1 MLSRI
6 LLKKIMFHR
15 QKEKFKTVQVIFNNV
30 KDWNGAR
37 QKRRKHDDD

>member
-6 LLKKIMFHR
+6 LLKKIMFYR
-15 QKEKFKTVQVIFNNV
+15 QKEIQDSVQVIFNDV

-37 QKRRKHDDD
+37 QKRCKHDDD